1 MFGTS
6 MTIIIIGYIAY
17 YGYNIV
23 YDLYFDK
30 SGEVVTT
37 AAVDEQEVDIKDELG
52 DFTQFNADEDRGEED
67 KSVLTS
73 PSNIIQGKT
82 VEQATENTN
91 NDEGETTFAMS
102 GGIKAETLSTLITS
116 LENKEEGSDFDIV
129 AKAMTPSRRFIT
141 MW

>member
-6 MTIIIIGYIAY
+6 MTIIIIGYIGY

-102 GGIKAETLSTLITS
+102 GGTKAETLSTLIIS

-129 AKAMTPSRRFIT
+129 AKAMTPSTI
-141 MW
+141 

>member
-1 MFGTS
+1 M
-6 MTIIIIGYIAY
+6 
-17 YGYNIV
+17 
-23 YDLYFDK
+23 
-30 SGEVVTT
+30 VTT

-129 AKAMTPSRRFIT
+129 AKAMTPSTI
-141 MW
+141 

>member
-6 MTIIIIGYIAY
+6 MTIIIIGYIGY

-30 SGEVVTT
+30 SGEVVST

-52 DFTQFNADEDRGEED
+52 DFTQFNADEDGGEED
-67 KSVLTS
+67 KSVLIS
-73 PSNIIQGKT
+73 PSNVIQGEP
-82 VEQATENTN
+82 VEQATENSN
-91 NDEGETTFAMS
+91 NDENETTFAMS
-102 GGIKAETLSTLITS
+102 EGIKAENLSALINS

-129 AKAMTPSRRFIT
+129 AKAMTLST
-141 MW
+141 M

>member
-6 MTIIIIGYIAY
+6 MTIIIIGYIGY

-52 DFTQFNADEDRGEED
+52 DLTRFNADEDRGEED

-129 AKAMTPSRRFIT
+129 AKAMTPSTI
-141 MW
+141 

>member
-1 MFGTS
+1 MFGTF
-6 MTIIIIGYIAY
+6 MTIIIIGYIGY

-30 SGEVVTT
+30 SGEVVST

-52 DFTQFNADEDRGEED
+52 DFTQFNADEDGGEED
-67 KSVLTS
+67 KSVLIS
-73 PSNIIQGKT
+73 PSNVIQGEP
-82 VEQATENTN
+82 VEQATENSN
-91 NDEGETTFAMS
+91 NDENETTFAMS

-129 AKAMTPSRRFIT
+129 AKAMTPSTI
-141 MW
+141 

>member
-1 MFGTS
+1 

-116 LENKEEGSDFDIV
+116 LENKEEGSDFYIV
-129 AKAMTPSRRFIT
+129 AKAMTPSTI
-141 MW
+141 

>member
-6 MTIIIIGYIAY
+6 MTIIIIGYIGY

-23 YDLYFDK
+23 YDLYLDK

-129 AKAMTPSRRFIT
+129 AKAMTPSTI
-141 MW
+141 

>member
-6 MTIIIIGYIAY
+6 MTIIIIGYIGY

-116 LENKEEGSDFDIV
+116 LEKKEEGSDFDIV
-129 AKAMTPSRRFIT
+129 AKAMTPSTI
-141 MW
+141 

>member
-1 MFGTS
+1 MFGTF
-6 MTIIIIGYIAY
+6 MTIIIIGYIGY

-116 LENKEEGSDFDIV
+116 LENKEEGSYFHIV
-129 AKAMTPSRRFIT
+129 SKAMTPSTI
-141 MW
+141 

>member
-1 MFGTS
+1 MFGTF
-6 MTIIIIGYIAY
+6 MTIIIIGYFGY

-67 KSVLTS
+67 KSLLTS
-73 PSNIIQGKT
+73 PSNVIQGKT

-129 AKAMTPSRRFIT
+129 AKAMTPSTI
-141 MW
+141 

>member
-6 MTIIIIGYIAY
+6 MTIIIIGYIGY

-52 DFTQFNADEDRGEED
+52 DLTQFNADEDRGEED

-102 GGIKAETLSTLITS
+102 GGIKADNLSTLITS
-116 LENKEEGSDFDIV
+116 LENKEEGSEFDIV
-129 AKAMTPSRRFIT
+129 AKAMTPYT
-141 MW
+141 M

>member
-1 MFGTS
+1 
-6 MTIIIIGYIAY
+6 MTIIIIGYIGY

-30 SGEVVTT
+30 SGEVVIT

-129 AKAMTPSRRFIT
+129 AKAMTPSTI
-141 MW
+141 

>member
-6 MTIIIIGYIAY
+6 MTIIIIGYIGY

-129 AKAMTPSRRFIT
+129 AKAMTPSSI
-141 MW
+141 

>member
-6 MTIIIIGYIAY
+6 MTIIIIGYIGY

-116 LENKEEGSDFDIV
+116 LENKEEGSNFDIV
-129 AKAMTPSRRFIT
+129 VKAMTPSSI
-141 MW
+141 

>member
-6 MTIIIIGYIAY
+6 MTIIIIGYTAY

-129 AKAMTPSRRFIT
+129 AKAMTPSTI
-141 MW
+141 

>member
-1 MFGTS
+1 MFGTF
-6 MTIIIIGYIAY
+6 MTIIIIGYIGY

-129 AKAMTPSRRFIT
+129 AKAMTHSTI
-141 MW
+141 

>member
-102 GGIKAETLSTLITS
+102 GGIKAETLSNLITS

-129 AKAMTPSRRFIT
+129 AKAMTPSTI
-141 MW
+141 

>member
-6 MTIIIIGYIAY
+6 MTIIIIGYIGY

-82 VEQATENTN
+82 VEQATENSN

-129 AKAMTPSRRFIT
+129 AKAMTPSTI
-141 MW
+141 

>member
-6 MTIIIIGYIAY
+6 MTIIIIGYIGY

-52 DFTQFNADEDRGEED
+52 DCTQFNADEDRGEED

-129 AKAMTPSRRFIT
+129 AKAMTPSTI
-141 MW
+141 

>member
-6 MTIIIIGYIAY
+6 MTIIIIGYIGY

-52 DFTQFNADEDRGEED
+52 DFTQFNANEDRGEED

-129 AKAMTPSRRFIT
+129 AKAMTPSTI
-141 MW
+141 

>member
-6 MTIIIIGYIAY
+6 MTIIIIGYIGY

-23 YDLYFDK
+23 HDLYFDK

-52 DFTQFNADEDRGEED
+52 DFTQFNADEDRSEED

-73 PSNIIQGKT
+73 PSNVIQGKT
-82 VEQATENTN
+82 VEQATENSN
-91 NDEGETTFAMS
+91 NDEGGTTFAMS
-102 GGIKAETLSTLITS
+102 GGIKADTLSTLITS
-116 LENKEEGSDFDIV
+116 LENKEEGSNFDIV
-129 AKAMTPSRRFIT
+129 VKAMTPSSI
-141 MW
+141 

>member
-1 MFGTS
+1 
-6 MTIIIIGYIAY
+6 MTIIIIGYIGY

-67 KSVLTS
+67 KSVLIS

-129 AKAMTPSRRFIT
+129 AKAMTPSTI
-141 MW
+141 

>member
-6 MTIIIIGYIAY
+6 MTIIIIGYIGY

-102 GGIKAETLSTLITS
+102 GGIKADNLSTLITS
-116 LENKEEGSDFDIV
+116 LENKEEGSEFDIV
-129 AKAMTPSRRFIT
+129 AKAMTPST
-141 MW
+141 M

>member
-1 MFGTS
+1 
-6 MTIIIIGYIAY
+6 MTIIIIGYIGY

-52 DFTQFNADEDRGEED
+52 DLTQFNADEDRGEED

-129 AKAMTPSRRFIT
+129 AKAMTPSTI
-141 MW
+141 

>member
-6 MTIIIIGYIAY
+6 MTIIIIGYIGY

-67 KSVLTS
+67 KSVLIS

-129 AKAMTPSRRFIT
+129 AKAMTPSTI
-141 MW
+141 

>member
-1 MFGTS
+1 MFGTF
-6 MTIIIIGYIAY
+6 MTIIIIGYIGY

-23 YDLYFDK
+23 YDFYFDK

-52 DFTQFNADEDRGEED
+52 NFTQFNADEDGSEED

-73 PSNIIQGKT
+73 PSNIIQGEP
-82 VEQATENTN
+82 VEQATENSN
-91 NDEGETTFAMS
+91 NDKSETTFAMS
-102 GGIKAETLSTLITS
+102 GGIKADNLSTLITS

-129 AKAMTPSRRFIT
+129 AKAMTPST
-141 MW
+141 M

>member
-1 MFGTS
+1 
-6 MTIIIIGYIAY
+6 MTIIIIGYIGY

-82 VEQATENTN
+82 VEQATENSN

-102 GGIKAETLSTLITS
+102 GGIKADTLSTLITS
-116 LENKEEGSDFDIV
+116 LENKEEGSNFDIV
-129 AKAMTPSRRFIT
+129 VKAMTASSI
-141 MW
+141 

>member
-6 MTIIIIGYIAY
+6 MTIIIIGYIGY

-23 YDLYFDK
+23 YDLYFNK

-52 DFTQFNADEDRGEED
+52 DFTQFNADEDRSEED

-73 PSNIIQGKT
+73 PSNVIQGKT
-82 VEQATENTN
+82 VEQATENSN
-91 NDEGETTFAMS
+91 NDEGGTTFAMS
-102 GGIKAETLSTLITS
+102 GGIKADTLSTLITS
-116 LENKEEGSDFDIV
+116 LENKEEGSNFDIV
-129 AKAMTPSRRFIT
+129 VKAMTPSSI
-141 MW
+141 

>member
-1 MFGTS
+1 
-6 MTIIIIGYIAY
+6 MTIIIIGYIGY

-82 VEQATENTN
+82 VEQATENSN

-102 GGIKAETLSTLITS
+102 GGIKADTLSTLITS
-116 LENKEEGSDFDIV
+116 LENKEEGSNFDIV
-129 AKAMTPSRRFIT
+129 VKAMTPSSI
-141 MW
+141 

>member
-1 MFGTS
+1 MFGTF
-6 MTIIIIGYIAY
+6 MTIIIIGYIGY

-30 SGEVVTT
+30 SGEVVSTV
-37 AAVDEQEVDIKDELG
+37 AVDEQEVDIKDELG

-129 AKAMTPSRRFIT
+129 AKAMTPSTI
-141 MW
+141 

>member
-1 MFGTS
+1 MFGTF
-6 MTIIIIGYIAY
+6 MAIIIIGYIGY

-82 VEQATENTN
+82 VEQATENSN

-102 GGIKAETLSTLITS
+102 GGIKADTLSTLITS
-116 LENKEEGSDFDIV
+116 LENKEEGSNFDIV
-129 AKAMTPSRRFIT
+129 VKAMTPSSI
-141 MW
+141 